1 MPSKILSSSAVG
13 TGGWDKMV
21 ERRDTGSPSYDGPGK
36 AYSTSCRS
44 IIISLSIFR
53 YSTASEKGKLTNSIE
68 IISPQPSQTSFHT
81 SLDNFGTIH
90 MIRRVG
96 SVFTNF
102 GDDMV

>member
-44 IIISLSIFR
+44 IIISVFIFWYLTVFR
-53 YSTASEKGKLTNSIE
+53 DGKAYKQHRDNQSSASA
-68 IISPQPSQTSFHT
+68 
-81 SLDNFGTIH
+81 NFFLH
-90 MIRRVG
+90 
-96 SVFTNF
+96 
-102 GDDMV
+102 